1 MKKKH
6 LVLAVLIGS
15 IFIVNTAWR
24 MPQDKRDIQA
34 ILVKV
39 INNVEKKETAKGWTT
54 AIPLDKLR
62 SGYEVRTQAKSVA
75 VVLFSDQSKL
85 IVREK
90 SIAEIKGQVQGK
102 QVLDRN
108 VHMAR
113 GGIRFD
119 VKKGEKEQFRFSSP
133 ISVASIR
140 GTSGLWNQTEGF
152 STFIMNTGGLDLTSL
167 ISNRSEIVNQ
177 GFTGVADSTGNLL
190 VRESTK
196 DEQTDA
202 TQTDEETEKKKH
214 ELLIPGEDKDGK
226 KKVIKIQ
233 WEE

>member
-1 MKKKH
+1 MKKTH
-6 LVLAVLIGS
+6 LVLFVLIAAV
-15 IFIVNTAWR
+15 FLMNTAWR

-39 INNVEKKETAKGWTT
+39 INNVEKKETTKGWTT
-54 AIPLDKLR
+54 AVPLDKLR

-75 VVLFSDQSKL
+75 VVLFADQSKL

-102 QVLDRN
+102 QILDRN
-108 VHMAR
+108 VHMSR

-119 VKKGEKEQFRFSSP
+119 VKKGDKEQFRFSSP

-140 GTSGLWNQTEGF
+140 GTAGLWNQSEGL
-152 STFIMNTGGLDLTSL
+152 STFILQNGALDLTSL
-167 ISNRSEIVNQ
+167 ISNRTEIVNQ
-177 GFTGVADSTGNLL
+177 GFTGVADSTGNLS
-190 VRESTK
+190 VRQSTNE
-196 DEQTDA
+196 EQNDA
-202 TQTDEETEKKKH
+202 SQTDEQTEKKKH